1 MSAKMNKNCD
11 LLYKY
16 IVNRVYGLP
25 FKTPALVV
33 EKDAVFIPA
42 GWDNEKKI
50 EILYENIQSFR
61 PDDLYEDVIRRPPS
75 RQPLQKD
82 AEISCEEDQMFLL
95 KMQSML
101 TQNAPVP
108 LPNTLYKAYD
118 KRPTTSVN
126 PAVDSPIK
134 AGEGVLQ
141 NFFNNLL
148 NRKPSLP
155 GTPHSPSGTSRLSTG
170 TSQGTPNVASL
181 SPSVSLNTS
190 SNASGQSDSPNVP
203 K

>member
-1 MSAKMNKNCD
+1 MNKNCD

-16 IVNRVYGLP
+16 LVNRVYGLP

-33 EKDAVFIPA
+33 EKDAVFIPG

-61 PDDLYEDVIRRPPS
+61 PDDLYEEVIRRPPS

-101 TQNAPVP
+101 TQNSPAPQT
-108 LPNTLYKAYD
+108 NMLYKAFD
-118 KRPTTSVN
+118 KRPTPSAS
-126 PAVDSPIK
+126 PSVDSASK

-148 NRKPSLP
+148 NRKSSLA
-155 GTPHSPSGTSRLSTG
+155 GSPHSPSASTRLSTS
-170 TSQGTPNVASL
+170 TAQVTPVKSSL
-181 SPSVSLNTS
+181 SPSVSLNS
-190 SNASGQSDSPNVP
+190 SSSASASSDSPNAS